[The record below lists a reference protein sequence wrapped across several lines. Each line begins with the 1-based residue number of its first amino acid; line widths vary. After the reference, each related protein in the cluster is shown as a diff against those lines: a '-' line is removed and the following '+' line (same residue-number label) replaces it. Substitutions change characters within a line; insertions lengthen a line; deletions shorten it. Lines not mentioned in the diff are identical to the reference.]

1 MNDTTFVQQVEPTL
15 ELSAAVVEEVVNV
28 LKEYAAVGK
37 RFLRA
42 ADSLREAGVTSEM
55 LQEDKAFRAMF
66 QRDVI
71 LLSFTKTEQI
81 IATKLP
87 TLLSDAER
95 VTRRWIQTEVGSRLA
110 KVIKYVTRSE
120 KNEQMTDEE
129 RGAQAR
135 STLSSRLHKE
145 LVRWIDKIEKAEAV
159 DFSATLM
166 IAKLKEAIS
175 LIK

>member
-1 MNDTTFVQQVEPTL
+1 MNDTTFVQVEPTL
-15 ELSAAVVEEVVNV
+15 ELSAEVVEEVVNV
-28 LKEYAAVGK
+28 LKEDVAVGK

-42 ADSLREAGVTSEM
+42 ADTLREAGVTVDM
-55 LQEDKAFRAMF
+55 LQNDKPFRDMF
-66 QRDVI
+66 RTNVI
-71 LLSFTKTEQI
+71 LLSFTKTEQA

-95 VTRRWIQTEVGSRLA
+95 VTRRWIQAEVGSRLA

-120 KNEQMTDEE
+120 RNEQMTDEE

-135 STLSSRLHKE
+135 STLSSRLHKD

-166 IAKLKEAIS
+166 IAKLREAIS

>member
-42 ADSLREAGVTSEM
+42 ADSLREAGVTADM
-55 LQEDKAFRAMF
+55 LRNDKPFRAMF
-66 QRDVI
+66 RTNVI
-71 LLSFTKTEQI
+71 LLSFTKTEQG
-81 IATKLP
+81 IAAKLP
-87 TLLSDAER
+87 TLLTEQER
-95 VTRRWIQTEVGSRLA
+95 VTRMWIHRETGSRLA

-120 KNEQMTDEE
+120 ENEQMTDEE

-135 STLSSRLHKE
+135 STLSSRLHKD
-145 LVRWIDKIEKAEAV
+145 LVKWIDKIEKAEAV